1 MTVNRE
7 LFLFVE
13 RYAPRSIDE
22 CILPKTIK
30 ETFIEIVN
38 SGKVPNLL
46 LSGPPGIG
54 KTSTIRAVV
63 NQLDLDFYYVNG
75 SDEGRFLDTI
85 RNGVTNFCSTVSMFS
100 DKRKLVLIDEADNT
114 SADVQMSLRALI
126 EKFQNNVSFVFT
138 CNYKNRLIDPLQ
150 SRCAVIDFSIPS
162 KEKPVLAGQFFKRV
176 LSILE
181 ENNIQYEEKVVA
193 KLVQKHFP
201 DWRRCLNELQRY
213 SQSGKIDVGILA
225 GVSEVQVT
233 TLIEAMKNKEFTTV
247 RKWVVEN
254 LDNDPQRILRKVY
267 ESLYEHVKPQS
278 IPQGVLIV
286 ADYMQKATMAV
297 DPEVNLLAFSVEIM
311 MSMEWK

>member
-85 RNGVTNFCSTVSMFS
+85 RNGVTNFCSTASMFS